1 MRRLTALLVLV
12 LSFVLS
18 PTIAQASAPTEEV
31 TQDDVVEIVSSDD
44 PEAAFAALP
53 SAEQEEV
60 RTMVAE
66 AVAPSTESG
75 RTVALTPSA
84 AQELGLKPPKTKA
97 ATLTAVVAGGCWS
110 HYYYT
115 NWTLYGASIA
125 NSWMTLNWCGSK
137 GSITSY
143 SISNVGGSGSGL
155 SYQGNTKSTRNVGWE
170 VRGVTT
176 HSWSFWIGGISKCM
190 QVRGG
195 ATGLYSRSVSCS
207 M

>member
-1 MRRLTALLVLV
+1 
-12 LSFVLS
+12 
-18 PTIAQASAPTEEV
+18 
-31 TQDDVVEIVSSDD
+31 
-44 PEAAFAALP
+44 
-53 SAEQEEV
+53 
-60 RTMVAE
+60 MVAE
-66 AVAPSTESG
+66 DVAPSTESG
-75 RTVALTPSA
+75 RTVALTASA

-97 ATLTAVVAGGCWS
+97 GVSAAVAGGCWS

-125 NSWMTLNWCGSK
+125 NSWMTLNWCGSN

-143 SISNVGGSGSGL
+143 AISNVGGSGSGL

-190 QVRGG
+190 QIRGG